1 MRIARTLLPVA
12 VAVLSLGISAYA
24 QDQQSW
30 AVNVPFAFTVG
41 HTNMEAGRYSVQQH
55 GPFIVMLS
63 SAGKSAALAATI
75 PSQCSQPSA
84 NSSLIFKRT
93 GDEYALAEVKNMGS
107 NIELDVRASKHAPK
121 RLEASNASQV
131 TEVAAIGTR

>member
-1 MRIARTLLPVA
+1 MKIARTLLA

-30 AVNVPFAFTVG
+30 AVNVPFAFTAG
-41 HTNMEAGRYSVQQH
+41 HTNMEAGRYSIQQH

-63 SAGKSAALAATI
+63 TTGKSAVLATI
-75 PSQCSQPSA
+75 PSQCSKPSDK
-84 NSSLIFKRT
+84 SSLVFART
-93 GDEYALAEVKNMGS
+93 GDEYALAQVKNQGS
-107 NIELDVRASKHAPK
+107 DIELDARASKHASK

>member
-12 VAVLSLGISAYA
+12 VLSLGVSAYA

-84 NSSLIFKRT
+84 KSSLIFNRT

>member
-1 MRIARTLLPVA
+1 MKIARTLLPVA

-41 HTNMEAGRYSVQQH
+41 HSYMEAGRYSIQQH
-55 GPFIVMLS
+55 GPFIVIL
-63 SAGKSAALAATI
+63 AKDGKAAVLTII
-75 PSQCSQPSA
+75 PSQSSKPSA
-84 NSSLIFKRT
+84 TSSLVFRVT
-93 GDEYALAEVKNMGS
+93 GDEYALAQIKNQGS
-107 NIELDVRASKHAPK
+107 DIELDARASKRAPK
-121 RLEASNASQV
+121 GLEASTASQV